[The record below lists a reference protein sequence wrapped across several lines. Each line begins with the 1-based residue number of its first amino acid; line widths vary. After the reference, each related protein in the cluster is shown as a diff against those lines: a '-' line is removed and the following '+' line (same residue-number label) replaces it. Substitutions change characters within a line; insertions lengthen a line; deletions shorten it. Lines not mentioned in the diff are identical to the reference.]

1 MKVILRE
8 NVHNLGHIGDVVSVA
23 DGYGRNYLL
32 PRKLALLA
40 NERNVRELDHHRR
53 VTQIRLAR
61 ARVGALSVQERLD
74 NTRLTVRKH
83 VGEEGKLF
91 GSVTT
96 REIADLLADLGF
108 DLDRR
113 DISLAQP
120 IKAAG
125 EFTAT
130 VKLHH
135 DVAAAVIIVV
145 EPIEPVKPPEP
156 DPELADLPIEP
167 PNPYADDYDDD

>member
-8 NVHNLGHIGDVVSVA
+8 NVNNLGKIGDVVQVA

-40 NERNVRELDHHRR
+40 NERNVRELEHHRR
-53 VTQIRLAR
+53 VTQIRLAH
-61 ARVGALSVQERLD
+61 ARVAALGLHARLD
-74 NTRLTVRKH
+74 KLRLTVRKH
-83 VGEEGKLF
+83 VGEEGKLY

-96 REIADLLADLGF
+96 RDIGDMLADKGF

-120 IKAAG
+120 IKATG
-125 EFTAT
+125 EFEAT

-135 DVAAAVIIVV
+135 DLDAAIIVSV
-145 EPIEPVKPPEP
+145 EPIEPVVEAEPEP
-156 DPELADLPIEP
+156 EPEHPIEP
-167 PNPYADDYDDD
+167 PNLYDFDE